1 MNEKTT
7 IRIGNSKS
15 PVIISENPVRDFK
28 RWWQLRIG
36 THKTT
41 RVILLVDE
49 IPYSIHRN
57 VIDDMLKIL
66 PVEIVETRQI
76 TAGEDCKHWN
86 NAGSILA
93 EWIDFPVTKDTVVIC
108 IGGGTITD
116 LGGFLAA
123 LYKRGLRTV
132 YVPTSLMAMTDA
144 SLGGKNAINFA
155 SAKNQLGTIRF
166 PEFTFVSTIWLSS
179 LPAYEIKSGY
189 AEMMKHALLDD
200 YSFIR
205 TMLGIS
211 NTEVPPAFSL
221 LVRSIRVK
229 MKIITD
235 DPFEKQERLWLNLG
249 HSFGHAYESF
259 FNASGKHI
267 SHGHAVAIGLTEA
280 LYFSVKLHGFSQKI
294 ADEISIWLKQQFDL
308 GSLPQWND
316 IRPYILKDKKNLSS
330 GIRLVLLKSPGKLLI
345 QPMDEAACS
354 AMHADFQ
361 SQIQR

>member
-15 PVIISENPVRDFK
+15 PVIISENPLRDFR

-41 RVILLVDE
+41 RVVLLVDE

-76 TAGEDCKHWN
+76 AAGENCKQWD

-93 EWIDFPVTKDTVVIC
+93 EWIDFPVTKDTVVLC

-123 LYKRGLRTV
+123 VYKRGLRTV

-166 PEFTFVSTIWLSS
+166 PEFTFITPVWLSS
-179 LPAYEIKSGY
+179 LPACEIKSGY

-200 YSFIR
+200 YGFIR

-211 NTEVPPAFSL
+211 NTEIPPALSL

-229 MKIITD
+229 MKIVTG
-235 DPFEKQERLWLNLG
+235 DPFERQERLWLNLG

-259 FNASGKHI
+259 FNASGKHM
-267 SHGHAVAIGLTEA
+267 SHGHAVAIGLAEA
-280 LYFSVKLHGFSQKI
+280 LYFSVKLHGFPQKI
-294 ADEISIWLKQQFDL
+294 ADEISIWLKQQFDF
-308 GSLPQWND
+308 GTLPQWND